1 MMSSLTFLAVLCS
14 TAYVAFAQNTPIRPP
29 FLPGPPA
36 AAAAAPRLP
45 SKGVAGLA
53 RQPHKSLLYNPYM
66 LMMGDKYFEVA
77 ALDMLMDPAS
87 QVSPIQ
93 QMVIAKS
100 ADLNPV
106 EVMFANRMR
115 GAQGTGKRSLYPAI
129 LAMM

>member
-1 MMSSLTFLAVLCS
+1 MNSLIFLAVICS

-36 AAAAAPRLP
+36 AGAPRIP
-45 SKGVAGLA
+45 AKGVAGLA
-53 RQPHKSLLYNPYM
+53 RQPQKSLLNNPYLM
-66 LMMGDKYFEVA
+66 MMGDKYFEVA
-77 ALDMLMDPAS
+77 ALDMLMDPSS

-100 ADLNPV
+100 ADLSPV
-106 EVMFANRMR
+106 DMMVANRLR
-115 GAQGTGKRSLYPAI
+115 GAQGTGMRSMYFPAI